1 MSGFSIFIVEDDTP
15 LRRSL
20 ELLAEG
26 LGVRVRGFPS
36 AEDFLKTDSDGQVGC
51 LLTDVNLPG
60 ASGVALI
67 EHLRRKQA
75 PIVSIVLTGSE
86 DSDLAFRAGRA
97 GAIAFFRK
105 PAAPDRL
112 RGSLQRSLEL
122 LLKHHGSLRR
132 RHEVAERAAH
142 LTTRERKILQLVGS
156 GSRNGTIAS
165 KLKISTK
172 TVGVHRTRLMRKA
185 NAGSQA
191 GLALFALE
199 LERLE
204 WFMGLTHQTASA
216 L

>member
-1 MSGFSIFIVEDDTP
+1 MIVQTHKESGVRRRCRARPGRVSTVPSAEAVSGFSIFIVEDDTP

-60 ASGVALI
+60 ASGVAADRAPSP
-67 EHLRRKQA
+67 EAA

-112 RGSLQRSLEL
+112 REPPTFPGTP
-122 LLKHHGSLRR
+122 
-132 RHEVAERAAH
+132 AETSRIPCGGGTSRGAGGTPHDPRA
-142 LTTRERKILQLVGS
+142 
-156 GSRNGTIAS
+156 
-165 KLKISTK
+165 
-172 TVGVHRTRLMRKA
+172 
-185 NAGSQA
+185 
-191 GLALFALE
+191 
-199 LERLE
+199 
-204 WFMGLTHQTASA
+204 
-216 L
+216 